1 MGARKQKS
9 SGDRPRKQKEIKKD
23 PVFAN
28 MPVPPAAKPKEEPKC
43 AACDFNIMEGESY
56 CRACGRPTG
65 YEGPL
70 RAVHDNN
77 ETNEDKDE
85 MLEDLGG
92 MEEQVRMGIDVGR
105 AIWPKVKS
113 IVEENQDLL
122 DDVVETVVGVV
133 SDVDD
138 GLSERVDEMM
148 KRNAKR
154 SWNKF
159 NALIVLG
166 FTREEA
172 MQVLLARS
180 DSNAKLG
187 ESLGKAVAK
196 ALERPEK
203 KV

>member
-1 MGARKQKS
+1 MGERKSKS
-9 SGDRPRKQKEIKKD
+9 SGDRPKKQKEVKKG

-28 MPVPPAAKPKEEPKC
+28 MPAPPADKPKEEAEC
-43 AACDFNIMEGESY
+43 SECGFNIVAGENY
-56 CRACGRPTG
+56 CRACGVRTG
-65 YEGPL
+65 YEELP
-70 RAVHDNN
+70 RADHDDEPN
-77 ETNEDKDE
+77 EFKDE
-85 MLEDLGG
+85 LLGDLGG
-92 MEEQVRMGIDVGR
+92 MEKQVQMGLDVAR
-105 AIWPKVKS
+105 AVWPTVKKL
-113 IVEENQDLL
+113 VEENQDLL
-122 DDVVETVVGVV
+122 VDVVETIVGVV

-154 SWNKF
+154 NWNKF

-172 MQVLLARS
+172 MQVLLAKS

-187 ESLGKAVAK
+187 EYIGKAVAK

-203 KV
+203 KT